1 MAITNFLMTVIGVGA
16 VVLLLRSDV
25 KQSANIFKR
34 NMKQI
39 RTWIEEESSATA
51 SKRSIQGSKQ
61 GIIGCRSCVVEA
73 VQRANQRCSQDR
85 ACKTQKY

>member
-51 SKRSIQGSKQ
+51 SKTEHVKPKNIEPPAPEKNIPKEDKQ
-61 GIIGCRSCVVEA
+61 
-73 VQRANQRCSQDR
+73 
-85 ACKTQKY
+85 